1 MTLNVHDDAHE
12 FAQEV
17 QDLLDAV
24 LPLPEGVEA
33 TVRRVQVLA
42 APNGRYAV
50 RPAASNGLVALTSNE
65 VLVASLRVSYLCTAN
80 TERTYLAVQK
90 SVFELLGFNDR
101 TPIARLDYIRDANR
115 VPTAHWNIHGE
126 RGTTSRLLGR
136 TNPDHAGA
144 LSALHFP
151 VGGARMRPCLEDVL
165 HFLAHE
171 FNIDVLPAAADA
183 IANGRERWR
192 RKQTAVL
199 VRDAPDEAV
208 RVLLNL
214 GYEVTPPAEG
224 VREPNPVALRRW

>member
-1 MTLNVHDDAHE
+1 VTLDVRERAYA

-24 LPLPEGVEA
+24 LPIPDGA
-33 TVRRVQVLA
+33 DPADRRIQVQA
-42 APNGRYAV
+42 AANGRYSV
-50 RPAASNGLVALTSNE
+50 RPAVSNGLVTLISDE
-65 VLVASLRVSYLCTAN
+65 DPVASLRVSYLCTAD
-80 TERTYLAVQK
+80 TELTYLAVQK
-90 SVFELLGFNDR
+90 SSFELLGFNDR

-115 VPTAHWNIHGE
+115 VPAAHWNIHGE

-171 FNIDVLPAAADA
+171 FCIDTLPTAVDA
-183 IANGRERWR
+183 IAAGREGWR
-192 RKQTAVL
+192 RKQIAVL
-199 VRDAPDEAV
+199 VRDAPDVAV
-208 RVLLNL
+208 RVLEKM
-214 GYEVTPPAEG
+214 GYQVALPVDG
-224 VREPNPVALRRW
+224 VREANALALRRW